1 MVWTAHLKESVIE
14 DLRWFGKKDGR
25 MLLKEAEQR
34 LLADPAVFDVQWN
47 ADKKHVLFGH
57 KLFYILQL
65 FVRRDTSGEK
75 VVMNHG
81 SCHIIRRLDKG
92 SVHRP
97 HCCNSADRVDLKGR
111 CQTVSSHRFGR
122 RPKNIEKRLDRFRT
136 TK

>member
-1 MVWTAHLKESVIE
+1 
-14 DLRWFGKKDGR
+14 

-81 SCHIIRRLDKG
+81 SCHIIRRLDIERIGTQCTYWRLDKG

-97 HCCNSADRVDLKGR
+97 HCRNSADRVDLKGR

-136 TK
+136 TKWVAGP